1 MFGVGVI
8 EGLKKWIEVSY
19 QAIDFLFH
27 TWSLYVTK
35 FSSQITW
42 FRQAAIIYFFRQ
54 CVNNETYSYNPVTLI
69 NNKTWNLQGDIEL
82 N

>member
-1 MFGVGVI
+1 MNR
-8 EGLKKWIEVSY
+8 GLLPGHRFSFSY
-19 QAIDFLFH
+19 LI
-27 TWSLYVTK
+27 SLRYK
-35 FSSQITW
+35 ILISNHLI
-42 FRQAAIIYFFRQ
+42 RQPAIIYFFHQ